1 MPQSALPIGSLLS
14 APRPAF
20 TETEAQ
26 GLART
31 HFGLDGT
38 ALPLTS
44 ERDQNF
50 RLATPQGA
58 FVLKIANAAEP
69 RGVTECQ
76 TLALLHL
83 EAVTPGLPVPRVIRT
98 REGAS
103 WTELA
108 GGNLLRLLTWVEG
121 EPLWRARRGAAQR
134 RAVGL
139 CLGGIAAA
147 LADFSHPSA
156 DHELL
161 WDIRHAARLRALLPA
176 IPDARTAVLAE
187 RVLDRF
193 ETAVAPRLAD
203 LPWQVVHN
211 DMNPHN
217 IMVDPANADR
227 VAGVID
233 FGDLVR
239 TARVCDLAVAGSY
252 QVDPGDP
259 AGTLGDLVAGYHAAN
274 PLRPEEVELLPDLV
288 AARMVTTVA
297 IASARAAQQPDNAP
311 YILRNLPASA
321 AGLEALTALAP
332 GAAAA
337 ALLRATEAA

>member
-1 MPQSALPIGSLLS
+1 MPQSALPIGPLLS

-50 RLATPQGA
+50 RLETPQGS

-83 EAVTPGLPVPRVIRT
+83 ETVAPALPVPRVIRT
-98 REGAS
+98 LEGTPS
-103 WTELA
+103 TDLP
-108 GGNLLRLLTWVEG
+108 GGNLLRLLTWLEG

-187 RVLDRF
+187 QVLDRF
-193 ETAVAPRLAD
+193 ETAVSSRLAD

-217 IMVDPANADR
+217 SPRLRSGRGGLLSGGSGRSGGNARRSGGGLSRGKPAP
-227 VAGVID
+227 
-233 FGDLVR
+233 
-239 TARVCDLAVAGSY
+239 ARRG
-252 QVDPGDP
+252 
-259 AGTLGDLVAGYHAAN
+259 GT
-274 PLRPEEVELLPDLV
+274 
-288 AARMVTTVA
+288 AARPRRGAHGDDHRHRLGARGPAAGQCTLHPAQPARLGRGPRGADGACARRGHCDAPARNGGRV
-297 IASARAAQQPDNAP
+297 SARS
-311 YILRNLPASA
+311 LP
-321 AGLEALTALAP
+321 P
-332 GAAAA
+332 RGA
-337 ALLRATEAA
+337 RP